1 MFIYSRFS
9 KRIQVVIPIC
19 IAGFPY
25 LLFEEAFRRSVDTLP
40 IYGQEEECGGGEEDV
55 DSDHDED
62 ELEQV
67 VQTLVDTALQSAIDS

>member
-1 MFIYSRFS
+1 MSIYSRFS

-40 IYGQEEECGGGEEDV
+40 IYGQEEECGGSEEDV
-55 DSDHDED
+55 DSVNA

-67 VQTLVDTALQSAIDS
+67 IQNLVDTALQSAIET